1 MRIGTNHDLERA
13 SDDELARLLLF
24 HGHKPPAVKPR
35 KRLSHAEA
43 PNDIDAVEAR
53 ASALRDR
60 ITALEAVGDEDAQIL
75 LTAYRPKLVAAQT
88 DAERLQAEYKERK
101 KDIKERL
108 VAHLLATDSGSFHE
122 IDDIASKLG
131 EMPGQTRRALAELE
145 YERKVQARDDTYAL
159 DAPTRMS
166 LEAVAKAAEPITVAD
181 VAKAIEEADMKL
193 DTKELAAALSEAMK
207 NVQIV
212 VNVPKADAPIVHVAA
227 AEAPIVHVESAPAT
241 EAKPRGALDVDFKF
255 DSGGKIIGFKS
266 KEK

>member
-24 HGHKPPAVKPR
+24 HGHTPPAKTR
-35 KRLSHAEA
+35 KRLSHTEA
-43 PNDIDAVEAR
+43 PDDIDAIEGYANG
-53 ASALRDR
+53 LRQR
-60 ITALEAVGDEDAQIL
+60 ITALESEGTEDAEIL
-75 LTAYRPKLVAAQT
+75 LTAYRPKLLAAQT

-101 KDIKERL
+101 KLIKEN
-108 VAHLLATDSGSFHE
+108 VVTHLLATDSGSFHE

-145 YERKVQARDDTYAL
+145 YERKVQARDDAYAF

-166 LEAVAKAAEPITVAD
+166 LEAVAKAAEPITAAD

-193 DTKELAAALSEAMK
+193 DTKQLAVALSEAMK